1 MLFPLTIDAPPPFDD
16 GTHFRWRRGASTR
29 PFEMLRHRLV
39 RAGGTHGS
47 DPARPLA
54 LMHAGTALGVEDV
67 GPSIDGTS
75 DDVTRRHRAETAIWR
90 AAYQPAYEHVAMYHR
105 RGSTRID
112 VAHAVFAARGFAA
125 SALVHDVRTFASSA
139 IPPGGG
145 LEQAPGVSGGA
156 GGGAPVS
163 PLNIKPGDL
172 PKPSVSLREKNA
184 GESGDKGTEEVPVE
198 VDLYALDRAKAE
210 IDRLHRERQIREA
223 RGMYES
229 AKAAAVYTAS
239 FGPYAVACA
248 RMSRA
253 EWRHAMKHGWDHFKD
268 EMSHYWMG
276 TKLLWVEVKIA
287 SRLLFKTLRGEQLTR
302 RERRQMTRTT
312 ADVFRLVPFAAFLL
326 IPFMELLLPVA
337 LKVFPGMLPSTF
349 RNDLKHEE
357 QLKKKLKAK
366 LEVARFLQDTVRV
379 MAKGLKQSRSG
390 YTRDKADKL
399 YDFMKRVRSGDA
411 TVTNDDI
418 SKFATLFG
426 DEFTLDHI
434 SRGQLA
440 NMCRFVGIAP
450 YGTDF
455 YLRNQLSQKLRSL
468 KNDDKVIKQDGI
480 GALSLEELKSA
491 NRARGMRADTDDR
504 AILER
509 QLEDWLELSLERKLP
524 TTLLILS
531 RAFTITKER
540 IQPAAEGEEPA
551 PVGAGDVAWDP
562 AVDLDK
568 LAAEERQSVALKEI
582 QETLASLPE
591 EVVVSVTEERNLS
604 SSRKEQVARKL
615 EFLEQEEELIEE
627 EIADRKL
634 EEDGLRAKKES
645 EAKAKAE
652 VLQKESETSPEMVVD
667 AHENV
672 VQAEAAAAASESSI
686 DPEPAAAE
694 RAPKKT
700 KKNFD
705 SIDSVSMD
713 EVESVVA
720 GRRAKRAARL
730 SRLLAAL
737 SGLSSLTVE
746 RKELAELVRKELDLY
761 GRRLR
766 QVQTQLDGLEEG
778 DAMRV
783 AAAVAAE
790 GDAVLA
796 RTIEQEGLTEGLLS
810 RAKKR
815 LGWRDDRGVKKDA
828 EAKGVVD
835 LTDDDLTKTAKTD
848 EEEERM
854 ASPEELIPDESG
866 PDVLPPTSTGPGDDG
881 ETLPDAS
888 DVVPDETEDDEDDSL
903 NEKPGWFTAAY
914 DAYLSDRVNERVNKM
929 LASVKRDLDVADG
942 VIGDK
947 LKVLDADGDGRV
959 TIDELT
965 AAGGVLADQLDEED
979 QEELRGLVAELP
991 VDELGRIGV
1000 EDVSALLSDILARE
1014 FESGE
1019 LFEDHHDD
1027 EDEKARAREVIDT
1040 IRTEGAAVVGAAV
1053 GEVTGGKTETK

>member
-1 MLFPLTIDAPPPFDD
+1 
-16 GTHFRWRRGASTR
+16 
-29 PFEMLRHRLV
+29 MLRHRLV
-39 RAGGTHGS
+39 RAGGPRRS
-47 DPARPLA
+47 DPARPFA
-54 LMHAGTALGVEDV
+54 LMHDRSASGDEEART
-67 GPSIDGTS
+67 DGTS
-75 DDVTRRHRAETAIWR
+75 NGGGLRSGETAIWR
-90 AAYQPAYEHVAMYHR
+90 VASVNDRVDALAAYR
-105 RGSTRID
+105 RARGTD
-112 VAHAVFAARGFAA
+112 AVHAAFAVRGFAA
-125 SALVHDVRTFASSA
+125 SALVRDVRAFASSA
-139 IPPGGG
+139 IPPS
-145 LEQAPGVSGGA
+145 LEHQPGVSGGA
-156 GGGAPVS
+156 GGGAPVVPPPS
-163 PLNIKPGDL
+163 VPPGGGL
-172 PKPSVSLREKNA
+172 PKPNVSLKKNA
-184 GESGDKGTEEVPVE
+184 GEKDGSDATSKADEVPVE

-229 AKAAAVYTAS
+229 AKAAAVYVAS

-253 EWRHAMKHGWDHFKD
+253 EWRHAVAHGWHHFKD

-312 ADVFRLVPFAAFLL
+312 ADVFRLVPFAAFVL
-326 IPFMELLLPVA
+326 IPFMEFLLPVA
-337 LKVFPGMLPSTF
+337 LKLFPGMLPSTF

-357 QLKKKLKAK
+357 ELKKKLKAK

-468 KNDDKVIKQDGI
+468 KNDDRVIKQDGI
-480 GALSLEELKSA
+480 ASLSLEELKSA

-509 QLEDWLELSLERKLP
+509 QLEDWLDLSLERKLP
-524 TTLLILS
+524 PSLLILS
-531 RAFTITKER
+531 RAFTITRER
-540 IQPAAEGEEPA
+540 MQPDTAEEEPA

-568 LAAEERQSVALKEI
+568 IAAEERQAVALKEI

-634 EEDGLRAKKES
+634 EEDELRAKKEAA
-645 EAKAKAE
+645 EKAKAE
-652 VLQKESETSPEMVVD
+652 AAASEKAAASDDRAAAETLFD
-667 AHENV
+667 AHEKPGEKPGERAAAPDAAV
-672 VQAEAAAAASESSI
+672 APEAAAAST
-686 DPEPAAAE
+686 DPEVTGGSVAKK
-694 RAPKKT
+694 PKRS
-700 KKNFD
+700 FD

-766 QVQTQLDGLEEG
+766 QVQTQLEGLEEG

-790 GDAVLA
+790 GDAGLA
-796 RTIEQEGLTEGLLS
+796 RSIEKEGLTEGLLS
-810 RAKKR
+810 RAKKV
-815 LGWRDDRGVKKDA
+815 LGWKEEPKKKDA
-828 EAKGVVD
+828 EEAREKGETAEATSPIVD
-835 LTDDDLTKTAKTD
+835 LTEPPADDD
-848 EEEERM
+848 EEERM
-854 ASPEELIPDESG
+854 AEPEELVPDEFG
-866 PDVLPPTSTGPGDDG
+866 PDVLPPRTTGPGDDG
-881 ETLPDAS
+881 EVLPTAS
-888 DVVPDETEDDEDDSL
+888 DVIPEEDPAEDEDS
-903 NEKPGWFTAAY
+903 NEKPGWFTASY
-914 DAYLSDRVNERVNKM
+914 DAYLSDRVNERVNRM
-929 LASVKRDLDVADG
+929 LAGVKKDLDAADG

-991 VDELGRIGV
+991 QDEFGRIGV

-1027 EDEKARAREVIDT
+1027 EDERVRAREVIDT
-1040 IRTEGAAVVGAAV
+1040 IRTEGAALVAREGEGGAA
-1053 GEVTGGKTETK
+1053 EK

>member
-1 MLFPLTIDAPPPFDD
+1 MHD
-16 GTHFRWRRGASTR
+16 RSASGD
-29 PFEMLRHRLV
+29 EE
-39 RAGGTHGS
+39 
-47 DPARPLA
+47 AR
-54 LMHAGTALGVEDV
+54 T
-67 GPSIDGTS
+67 DGTS
-75 DDVTRRHRAETAIWR
+75 DGGGLRSGEMAIWR
-90 AAYQPAYEHVAMYHR
+90 VASVNDRVDALAAYR
-105 RGSTRID
+105 RARGTD
-112 VAHAVFAARGFAA
+112 AVHAAFAVRGFAA
-125 SALVHDVRTFASSA
+125 SALVRDVRAFASSA
-139 IPPGGG
+139 IPPS
-145 LEQAPGVSGGA
+145 LEHQPGVSGGA
-156 GGGAPVS
+156 GGGAPVVPPPS
-163 PLNIKPGDL
+163 VPPGGGL
-172 PKPSVSLREKNA
+172 PKPNVSLKKNA
-184 GESGDKGTEEVPVE
+184 GEKDGSDATSKADEVPVE

-229 AKAAAVYTAS
+229 AKAAAVYVAS

-253 EWRHAMKHGWDHFKD
+253 EWRHAVAHGWRHFKD

-312 ADVFRLVPFAAFLL
+312 ADVFRLVPFAAFVL
-326 IPFMELLLPVA
+326 IPFMEFLLPVA

-357 QLKKKLKAK
+357 ELKKKLKAK

-468 KNDDKVIKQDGI
+468 KNDDRVIKQDGI
-480 GALSLEELKSA
+480 ASLSLEELKSA

-509 QLEDWLELSLERKLP
+509 QLEDWLDLSLERKLP
-524 TTLLILS
+524 PSLLILS
-531 RAFTITKER
+531 RAFTITRER
-540 IQPAAEGEEPA
+540 MQPDTAEEEPA
-551 PVGAGDVAWDP
+551 LVGAGDVAWDP

-568 LAAEERQSVALKEI
+568 IAAEERQAVALKEI

-634 EEDGLRAKKES
+634 EEDELRAKKEAA
-645 EAKAKAE
+645 EKAKAE
-652 VLQKESETSPEMVVD
+652 AEASEKAAASDDRAAAETLFD
-667 AHENV
+667 AHEKPGEKPGERAAAPDAAV
-672 VQAEAAAAASESSI
+672 APEAAAAST
-686 DPEPAAAE
+686 DPEVTGGSVAKK
-694 RAPKKT
+694 PKRS
-700 KKNFD
+700 FD

-766 QVQTQLDGLEEG
+766 QVQTQLEGLEEG

-790 GDAVLA
+790 GDAGLA
-796 RTIEQEGLTEGLLS
+796 RSIEKEGLTEGLLS
-810 RAKKR
+810 RAKKV
-815 LGWRDDRGVKKDA
+815 LGWKEEPKKKNAEEAREKGETA
-828 EAKGVVD
+828 EATSPIVD
-835 LTDDDLTKTAKTD
+835 LTEPPADDD
-848 EEEERM
+848 EEERM
-854 ASPEELIPDESG
+854 AEPEELVPDEFG
-866 PDVLPPTSTGPGDDG
+866 PDVLPPRTAGPGDDG
-881 ETLPDAS
+881 EVLSTAS
-888 DVVPDETEDDEDDSL
+888 DVIPEEDPAEDEDS
-903 NEKPGWFTAAY
+903 NEKPGWFTASY
-914 DAYLSDRVNERVNKM
+914 DAYLSDRVNERVNRM
-929 LASVKRDLDVADG
+929 LAGVKKDLDAADG

-947 LKVLDADGDGRV
+947 LKVLDSDGDGRV

-991 VDELGRIGV
+991 QDEFGRIGV

-1027 EDEKARAREVIDT
+1027 EDERARAREVIDT
-1040 IRTEGAAVVGAAV
+1040 IRTEGAALVAREGEGGAA
-1053 GEVTGGKTETK
+1053 EK